1 MGGRARVVLLSMLLM
16 SSVLA
21 GCFGDDDSE
30 QKELIELVVH
40 YDETNG
46 TIQQSFIG
54 GSQISFTGVTF
65 SFDFARTSSDYG
77 LETFTLDPGDGRSI
91 ITIDASE
98 SANIDVEYQIHGM
111 YAVVLAATDING
123 NTANQTVLL
132 RVEHSIEW
140 SEANSAD
147 PDTMEINT
155 TPGNEGSSPNRIAL
169 ESTVENPSIFG
180 TPGSP
185 VTITWE
191 LTDPES
197 NGKGSKTEQIPDGQE
212 GTWNFNLNFPEQGI
226 HDLIVSIDQ
235 GTDRVN
241 INHVV
246 DVLYQQ
252 EESAPN
258 PYQQSNESEEENSES
273 E

>member
-1 MGGRARVVLLSMLLM
+1 MGGRIRVLLLSTVLMCSM
-16 SSVLA
+16 LA
-21 GCFGDDDSE
+21 GCFGDDDSGE
-30 QKELIELVVH
+30 KNLIDLVVH
-40 YDETNG
+40 YDATNG

-65 SFDFARTSSDYG
+65 SFDFARTTSDYG
-77 LETFTLDPGDGRSI
+77 LETFTLDPGDGRPVIS
-91 ITIDASE
+91 IDASE

-111 YAVVLAATDING
+111 YTVILAATDIND
-123 NTANQTVLL
+123 NTANQTVML

-155 TPGNEGSSPNRIAL
+155 TPGNEASSPKQVIVD
-169 ESTVENPSIFG
+169 SVVENPSIFG

-185 VTITWE
+185 VTVTWK
-191 LTDPES
+191 LTDTDS
-197 NGKGSKTEQIPDGQE
+197 NSKGTNTQQIPDGQS
-212 GTWNFNLNFPEQGI
+212 GTWDFDLNFPDLGI
-226 HDLIVSIDQ
+226 HDLTVTIDQ
-235 GTDRVN
+235 GNDRVN

-246 DVLYQQ
+246 DILYEQ
-252 EESAPN
+252 EESSPN
-258 PYQQSNESEEENSES
+258 PFESNDETEEDNSES

>member
-1 MGGRARVVLLSMLLM
+1 MGGRTGVVLLSALFMCSM
-16 SSVLA
+16 LA
-21 GCFGDDDSE
+21 GCFGSDDSE
-30 QKELIELVVH
+30 QESLINLVVH
-40 YDETNG
+40 YDATNG
-46 TIQQSFIG
+46 TIQQSYIG

-65 SFDFARTSSDYG
+65 SFDFARTTSDYG
-77 LETFTLDPGDGRSI
+77 LETFSLEPGDGRSA

-98 SANIDVEYQIHGM
+98 SASIDVEYQLHGM
-111 YAVVLAATDING
+111 YTVVLAAIDING
-123 NTANQTVLL
+123 NVANQTIIL
-132 RVEHSIEW
+132 RVDHSIDW

-155 TPGNEGSSPNRIAL
+155 TPGNEESSPSQIVL
-169 ESTVENPSIFG
+169 ESIVENPSISV

-197 NGKGSKTEQIPDGQE
+197 NSKGTKTEQVPDGQE
-212 GTWNFNLNFPEQGI
+212 ASWNFNLNFPERGI
-226 HDLIVSIDQ
+226 HDLIVTIDQ

-241 INHVV
+241 INHLV
-246 DVLYQQ
+246 DILYEQ
-252 EESAPN
+252 EESPPN
-258 PYQQSNESEEENSES
+258 PYQSNDESEEESSES